1 MGKKKTVKVPREKKG
16 LHRIQSKWLVLFVLL
31 LAIVGLLTTLFW
43 PHVHKTVVQTTT
55 KKTAPISLSVDAK
68 SALVVDLNTGQI
80 IGEKNANKQVAIASQ
95 SKMLVAYGVLKAIEQ
110 KKITW
115 ESQVT
120 IPANADLSSQNT
132 SLYSHLNIK
141 TGDKVPVKNL
151 YTAMF
156 EKSANDAAFAL
167 VTYLSGDS
175 SKDQE
180 TLEKWAKELN
190 LTGSAWYN
198 GAGQKNGEAFENDV
212 SSSSDSAYNHAS
224 AIQVAQ
230 IARKIVQMDP
240 SLLQI
245 TESPNLVYT
254 KNKTTKVT
262 EASDFGA
269 SFASMVA
276 GLDNPNELQLL
287 GLKTGSTP
295 ESGAAYTGIVK
306 DEKGHLFLTVINGAA
321 DYTDKTERFQKTVDM
336 VNQVLDGTVAHDYEA
351 GSVLKGASTLAI
363 KDAKVKAKVQVAQT
377 TTYWNQSKAG
387 LSLMEAPV
395 LTKKPAA
402 SDTKVLAHVA
412 VDFKGE
418 YLPGTSDDDKAI
430 PLELAG
436 QSIENQ

>member
-1 MGKKKTVKVPREKKG
+1 MGKKKTVKVPREKKA

-43 PHVHKTVVQTTT
+43 PHVHKTVFQTTT

-141 TGDKVPVKNL
+141 TGDKVPVRDL

-180 TLEKWAKELN
+180 TLEKWAK
-190 LTGSAWYN
+190 
-198 GAGQKNGEAFENDV
+198 
-212 SSSSDSAYNHAS
+212 
-224 AIQVAQ
+224 
-230 IARKIVQMDP
+230 
-240 SLLQI
+240 
-245 TESPNLVYT
+245 
-254 KNKTTKVT
+254 
-262 EASDFGA
+262 
-269 SFASMVA
+269 
-276 GLDNPNELQLL
+276 
-287 GLKTGSTP
+287 
-295 ESGAAYTGIVK
+295 
-306 DEKGHLFLTVINGAA
+306 
-321 DYTDKTERFQKTVDM
+321 
-336 VNQVLDGTVAHDYEA
+336 
-351 GSVLKGASTLAI
+351 
-363 KDAKVKAKVQVAQT
+363 
-377 TTYWNQSKAG
+377 
-387 LSLMEAPV
+387 
-395 LTKKPAA
+395 
-402 SDTKVLAHVA
+402 
-412 VDFKGE
+412 
-418 YLPGTSDDDKAI
+418 
-430 PLELAG
+430 
-436 QSIENQ
+436 